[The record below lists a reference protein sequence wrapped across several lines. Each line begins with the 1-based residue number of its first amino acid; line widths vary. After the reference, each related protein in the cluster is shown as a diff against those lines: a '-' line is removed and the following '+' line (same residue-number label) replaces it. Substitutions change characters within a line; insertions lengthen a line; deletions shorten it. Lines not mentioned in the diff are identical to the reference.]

1 MKKVLASRLLSDLMQ
16 WDLAGADGD
25 DFAWLDFMVDLKFDH
40 YQGYTP
46 GERFYVHLVHWLGQ
60 FTAAERKVAFRE
72 ILRSRLIFV
81 SQREVQHLVS
91 LSYPIVRRQILANSA
106 AKRGLKLHQVWTN
119 QEARTAS
126 RLEELRTLY
135 VALSDGARIDFFRR
149 ENEGIIS
156 NEQVV
161 PSSEITRAKWG
172 ELKEKLAERLAAKGF
187 GDEQPL
193 FERICLIDDFTAS
206 GSTFARQVEGNW
218 KGKLHKFCGPTK
230 DLVPEFITPE
240 AMIHVHHYLGS
251 ARADE
256 SIRQSVHDYAAQC
269 TAFRF
274 EVTFAHL
281 LRPEDV
287 IDDNAP
293 GELVRL
299 IQDHYDLTIEVK
311 NPHLG
316 NDVWYGYKQGG
327 LCLVLDHNT
336 PNNSIAL
343 LWAQDGEHP
352 DLMRPLF
359 PRKQRHV
366 NHG

>member
-1 MKKVLASRLLSDLMQ
+1 MN
-16 WDLAGADGD
+16 WDLAGANTD
-25 DFAWLDFMVDLKFDH
+25 DFAWLKFMVDLKFDH

-60 FTAAERKVAFRE
+60 FNDAERQVAFSQ

-81 SQREVQHLVS
+81 SQREMQHLVS
-91 LSYPIVRRQILANSA
+91 LSYPIIRRQIRAHNA
-106 AKRGLKLHQVWTN
+106 AKRGVKLHQVWTD
-119 QEARTAS
+119 QKAREAS

-149 ENEGIIS
+149 ENEGIVS

-161 PSSEITRAKWG
+161 PSSEITQSKWA
-172 ELKEKLAERLAAKGF
+172 ELKKELAKLLAAEGF
-187 GDEQPL
+187 PNEQPL

-206 GSTFARQVEGNW
+206 GSTFARKVNGAW
-218 KGKLHKFCGPTK
+218 KGKLHKFCHPTEAY
-230 DLVPEFITPE
+230 VPEFIAPGAT
-240 AMIHVHHYLGS
+240 IQVHHYLGS

-256 SIRQSVHDYAAQC
+256 AIRESVADYALQAS
-269 TAFRF
+269 TFRF

-287 IDDNAP
+287 IDDSAP
-293 GELVRL
+293 EELVKL
-299 IQDHYDLTIEVK
+299 IRDHYDATIENAHV
-311 NPHLG
+311 G
-316 NDVWYGYKQGG
+316 TDVWYGYKQCG

-343 LWAQDGEHP
+343 LWAQDGDHHEV
-352 DLMRPLF
+352 MRALF

-366 NHG
+366 DHG